1 MIKEKLEDLKQT
13 HGEEIMNEEFILT
26 HGPREKFSKE
36 LKNAWKIE
44 FMEDSEVQLK
54 VTWHLFMILY
64 YRPHKL

>member
-54 VTWHLFMILY
+54 VT
-64 YRPHKL
+64 